1 MLRRHPSV
9 SLLTPRNLI
18 VFLESKILHKFCN
31 QAPNKRDFSVIYR
44 KNEGAQVRIAVKI
57 QKGQDIRQ
65 GVISLSDETNAKYV
79 LQRFIDLGWKVV
91 NATRLVG

>member
-1 MLRRHPSV
+1 M
-9 SLLTPRNLI
+9 
-18 VFLESKILHKFCN
+18 
-31 QAPNKRDFSVIYR
+31 
-44 KNEGAQVRIAVKI
+44 RIAVKI
-57 QKGQDIRQ
+57 QKGQDVRQ

>member
-1 MLRRHPSV
+1 
-9 SLLTPRNLI
+9 
-18 VFLESKILHKFCN
+18 
-31 QAPNKRDFSVIYR
+31 
-44 KNEGAQVRIAVKI
+44 VRISVKI
-57 QKGQDIRQ
+57 QKGQDVRQ

>member
-1 MLRRHPSV
+1 M
-9 SLLTPRNLI
+9 
-18 VFLESKILHKFCN
+18 
-31 QAPNKRDFSVIYR
+31 
-44 KNEGAQVRIAVKI
+44 RISVKI
-57 QKGQDIRQ
+57 QKGQDVRQ